1 MPIKIL
7 LGGMV
12 LNQIFFAIS
21 GFLQATLFLDYIT
34 KQTKFDANLLW
45 KSIFHRYIRIVPVY
59 GFFILLDSTLLVR
72 MQDGPIWPRIAETER
87 YFCRKNWWTNMLFI
101 NNYVN
106 ANEPV
111 SNRKDVK
118 ILLELDKRAIL
129 KLEC

>member
-1 MPIKIL
+1 
-7 LGGMV
+7 
-12 LNQIFFAIS
+12 
-21 GFLQATLFLDYIT
+21 
-34 KQTKFDANLLW
+34 
-45 KSIFHRYIRIVPVY
+45 
-59 GFFILLDSTLLVR
+59 
-72 MQDGPIWPRIAETER
+72 
-87 YFCRKNWWTNMLFI
+87 LFI